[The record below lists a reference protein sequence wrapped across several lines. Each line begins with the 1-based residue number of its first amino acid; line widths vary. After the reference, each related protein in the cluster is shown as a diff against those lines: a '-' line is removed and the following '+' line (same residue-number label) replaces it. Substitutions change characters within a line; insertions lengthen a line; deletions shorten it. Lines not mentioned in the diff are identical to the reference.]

1 MTQYQPIFATRYAL
15 RIAEVRQLLTG
26 AGIAADPTV
35 VHPEELERVVAGAGN
50 CLVIVDG
57 QSLPHVDALARLRRL
72 SPDSC
77 VVIWTDRL
85 SAEMLLATMECSLH
99 GLLSSRLPAEE
110 AAHALQRIC
119 LGERLLRFDSAPES
133 PKSGRRVAAA
143 PTFDAQWMLDGA
155 ADSKG
160 RET

>member
-1 MTQYQPIFATRYAL
+1 MTQYQPVFATRQAL

-35 VHPEELERVVAGAGN
+35 VHPEELERVLADAGN

-57 QSLPHVDALARLRRL
+57 QSLPQLDALARLRRL
-72 SPDSC
+72 SPGSSI
-77 VVIWTDRL
+77 VIWTEQL
-85 SAEMLLATMECSLH
+85 SAEMLLATMELGLH

-110 AAHALQRIC
+110 AAHALQLIC
-119 LGERLLRFDSAPES
+119 RGERLLRFDSIAES
-133 PKSGRRVAAA
+133 PNPGRQVAAA
-143 PTFDAQWMLDGA
+143 PTFDAQWMLDGV
-155 ADSKG
+155 ADSQG